1 MFAATK
7 LKLFKLSFNNCAPK
21 LPYTLT
27 QLTQPNPTNVNICL
41 CVCVE
46 SASTAAAAVG
56 VVQKLLLYLPR
67 DKLHLLLIQRG
78 CLPPLSPARL
88 LVASVRPLN
97 VRHNIK
103 TS

>member
-41 CVCVE
+41 CVCACI
-46 SASTAAAAVG
+46 SLWSLLP
-56 VVQKLLLYLPR
+56 LLL
-67 DKLHLLLIQRG
+67 LLLCGRCPKTFALFSQR
-78 CLPPLSPARL
+78 
-88 LVASVRPLN
+88 
-97 VRHNIK
+97 
-103 TS
+103 

>member
-41 CVCVE
+41 CVCVW
-46 SASTAAAAVG
+46 SLLP
-56 VVQKLLLYLPR
+56 LLL
-67 DKLHLLLIQRG
+67 LLCGRCPKTFALFAQR
-78 CLPPLSPARL
+78 
-88 LVASVRPLN
+88 
-97 VRHNIK
+97 
-103 TS
+103 

>member
-41 CVCVE
+41 CVCACI
-46 SASTAAAAVG
+46 SLWSLLP
-56 VVQKLLLYLPR
+56 LLLLWA
-67 DKLHLLLIQRG
+67 
-78 CLPPLSPARL
+78 LSKNFCFIYPEI
-88 LVASVRPLN
+88 N
-97 VRHNIK
+97 FIYC
-103 TS
+103 